1 MQLLFAGTRGSMPVC
16 SPDRRTYGGDTTCLL
31 VLGQQGEQVLVD
43 AGTGLHG
50 ATSYLDPQ
58 HPVHV
63 LFTHFHLD
71 HLTGLPSWDALYT
84 PGRELMFAGP
94 PADGATVEAAV
105 SGLIGPPYWPVP
117 LGSLGSR
124 LSFTDLAP
132 RSDDASPL
140 RVGGFE
146 VRWMPLPHPGGCT
159 AYRFDEPASGASLVV
174 ATDCEWDAASAD
186 LRAEF
191 VRFAAGCKLLVCDGQ
206 YEPTEMPDRQGW
218 GHTSWQG
225 AADLAREVG
234 CDHLSLTH
242 HDPLADDPTLTA
254 REAQLQAELP
264 HADLARQG
272 TVVDLARK
280 ARP

>member
-50 ATSYLDPQ
+50 ANGYLDPQ
-58 HPVHV
+58 RPVHV

-84 PGRELMFAGP
+84 PGRELVFAGP
-94 PADGATVEAAV
+94 QADGATVEAAV

-117 LGSLGSR
+117 LNSLGSR

-132 RSDDASPL
+132 RSADASLL
-140 RVGGFE
+140 RIGGLE

-159 AYRFDEPASGASLVV
+159 AYRFDEPASGLDPRARIEMRNLLKRLQGMGKTILVSSHILP
-174 ATDCEWDAASAD
+174 E
-186 LRAEF
+186 
-191 VRFAAGCKLLVCDGQ
+191 
-206 YEPTEMPDRQGW
+206 
-218 GHTSWQG
+218 HTSWQG
-225 AADLAREVG
+225 AADLAGEVG

-242 HDPLADDPTLTA
+242 HDPLADDTTLIA
-254 REAQLQAELP
+254 REARLQAVLP
-264 HADLARQG
+264 DADLARQG
-272 TVVDLARK
+272 TVVDLSRK
-280 ARP
+280 VRP